1 MLIDGAPRED
11 TRCSV
16 LLIPNIQAK
25 PVYFVLLH
33 IHEFCLV
40 AISTIFRINSRKTRA
55 AFRKSGGSS
64 SQNLNVHST
73 ILNLPL
79 ISNPSALPFK
89 WLLGPIGPE
98 KYGCWPASSSRPP
111 GIRAPLLLLTNASR
125 SKDAVMIDRRPYH
138 SP

>member
-33 IHEFCLV
+33 IHEVCLV

-55 AFRKSGGSS
+55 AFRKLGGSS
-64 SQNLNVHST
+64 AQNLKCPQHH
-73 ILNLPL
+73 L
-79 ISNPSALPFK
+79 
-89 WLLGPIGPE
+89 E
-98 KYGCWPASSSRPP
+98 
-111 GIRAPLLLLTNASR
+111 LTTYLESVCIA
-125 SKDAVMIDRRPYH
+125 I
-138 SP
+138 